1 MAPLP
6 AKPDMKDRILET
18 ADRLFYLQGIR
29 AVGVDTIAAEI
40 GISKRTLY
48 NHFPSKDALI
58 AAYLARRFVAPRPSD
73 KSPVEQILGTF
84 DSLERRFSAKDF
96 RGCPFVNAVAE
107 LGEDRSVRKVAIAFK
122 ESRRLWFRDLL
133 IQLGVAEAEALATQL
148 ALLVDGSIA
157 QDLVRNDP
165 AMARA
170 AKEAATVL
178 LRNAGVK
185 VGGSAAA
192 NKARGKKTTIRFGLL
207 RPSPSSS
214 LRTQGPIRRGLSLR
228 RCGSYLLATIQHR
241 WLWVPAFAGTTP

>member
-1 MAPLP
+1 MATLP
-6 AKPDMKDRILET
+6 AKTAMKDRILET

-107 LGEDRSVRKVAIAFK
+107 LGSEDQSVRKIAIAFK
-122 ESRRLWFRDLL
+122 ESRRLWFRNLL
-133 IQLGVAEAEALATQL
+133 TQLGVAEADALATQL

-170 AKEAATVL
+170 AREAAAVL
-178 LRNAGVK
+178 LKNAGVK
-185 VGGSAAA
+185 IGGRAAVEKHA
-192 NKARGKKTTIRFGLL
+192 AKKKQPKR
-207 RPSPSSS
+207 S
-214 LRTQGPIRRGLSLR
+214 
-228 RCGSYLLATIQHR
+228 
-241 WLWVPAFAGTTP
+241 

>member
-1 MAPLP
+1 
-6 AKPDMKDRILET
+6 MKERILET

-29 AVGVDTIAAEI
+29 AVGVDTIAAEV

-58 AAYLARRFVAPRPSD
+58 SAYLSRRFVAPRPSN

-107 LGEDRSVRKVAIAFK
+107 LGSEDQSVRKIAVEFK

-133 IQLGVAEAEALATQL
+133 VQLGVTEAEALATQL

-185 VGGSAAA
+185 VGGVADT
-192 NKARGKKTTIRFGLL
+192 RTPKK
-207 RPSPSSS
+207 
-214 LRTQGPIRRGLSLR
+214 RRS
-228 RCGSYLLATIQHR
+228 
-241 WLWVPAFAGTTP
+241 